1 MTETRAKI
9 TQKRRLSMIWIIP
22 IVAMLLGGWMVL
34 HSYYSRGP
42 VITIEFMN
50 AEGLVAE
57 KTRIKTLDVDVGLVK
72 SVNINQDYDGVVVTA
87 QIDKSNSSLLREDSQ
102 FWVVRPRIGT
112 SGVSGLGT
120 LLSGAYIQLSPG
132 NGEPGREHFL
142 GLDAPP
148 LTPANTPGLN
158 VTLISTDQSNLKA
171 GEPVLYRGFTVG
183 RVEKTEFDTQKRQVL
198 SSVFI
203 NAPYDDLVT
212 ENTRFWNARGISVK
226 MGADGVKI
234 NSESVES
241 LLIGG
246 VSFALPDNRPPGNA
260 VENGSEF
267 LLYPDKDSIN
277 QANYKY
283 SLDYLLL
290 FDSSVRGLLPGA
302 PVTYRGLEIGKVV
315 DISFEYLLLDQK
327 NRFDELHAK
336 VPVLIRLTP
345 AALTGEDSSQ
355 KVEAMRQRIT
365 ESITKGFRATLRTGN
380 LLTGNL
386 YISLDYFDNP
396 PPAEISQLAGYPV
409 LPTTSDGF
417 DQIQN
422 KVSQLLDTINTLP
435 LKETVQSADQTLQDL
450 GSAAQKAEQVLDD
463 LDSLLVDPDTRNL
476 PKQLRETLVG
486 LRESLSGLANDY
498 SAASPFY
505 QKLNLNLDQLQR
517 TLHSVDQLTTQ
528 LATQPSELIFSDPL
542 PEDP

>member
-9 TQKRRLSMIWIIP
+9 TPKRRFSMIWIIP

-50 AEGLVAE
+50 AEGIVAE

-87 QIDKSNSSLLREDSQ
+87 QIDKSNSSLLRKDSQ

-132 NGEPGREHFL
+132 NGGPGREHFV

-148 LTPANTPGLN
+148 LTPANTPGLK
-158 VTLISTDQSNLKA
+158 VTLISTDQSHLKA

-212 ENTRFWNARGISVK
+212 ENTRFWNASGISVK
-226 MGADGVKI
+226 MGANGVKI

-277 QANYKY
+277 QASYQY

-302 PVTYRGLEIGKVV
+302 PVTYRGIEIGKVV

-327 NRFDELHAK
+327 TRFDELHAK

-345 AALTGEDSSQ
+345 AALTRNDTPQ
-355 KVEAMRQRIT
+355 TIEAMRQRIT
-365 ESITKGFRATLRTGN
+365 ESIANGFRATLRTGN

-422 KVSQLLDTINTLP
+422 KISQLLDTINALP
-435 LKETVQSADQTLQDL
+435 LEETVQSADQTLQDL
-450 GSAAQKAEQVLDD
+450 GSAAQKAGQVLAD
-463 LDSLLVDPDTRNL
+463 LDSLLVDSDTRNL
-476 PKQLRETLVG
+476 PKQLQETLVG
-486 LRESLSGLANDY
+486 LRKSLSGLANDY

-517 TLHSVDQLTTQ
+517 TLYSVDQFNTQ